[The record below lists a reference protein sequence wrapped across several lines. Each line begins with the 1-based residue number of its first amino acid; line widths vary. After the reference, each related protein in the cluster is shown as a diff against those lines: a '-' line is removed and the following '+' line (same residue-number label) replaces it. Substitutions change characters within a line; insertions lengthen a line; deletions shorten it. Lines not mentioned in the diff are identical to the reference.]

1 MPAPVRLVSSGGGD
15 WTGGWKCKN
24 AKVSGE
30 RSLRIVSLPTQQIIR
45 PPDWAPPEWFFSG
58 WHSGGDDTS
67 RTGRQERFTVVPC
80 FEFEICYLYFIR
92 PSGQVWFLW
101 FWFLVLLDRISDFR
115 LRICYL
121 NFIRHGGQVWSL
133 FFVIWFFTFPSD
145 FAFIPG
151 IFFFFSLIYNNF

>member
-1 MPAPVRLVSSGGGD
+1 V
-15 WTGGWKCKN
+15 
-24 AKVSGE
+24 VSG
-30 RSLRIVSLPTQQIIR
+30 RFGLFHGRLNKSFAHPTEPRQNDSFRAGIQAGMT
-45 PPDWAPPEWFFSG
+45 PAG
-58 WHSGGDDTS
+58 W
-67 RTGRQERFTVVPC
+67 GRQERFTVVPC